1 MTEIYIAI
9 KYLVESIKAMD
20 QLIFSLLQTPL
31 KRNEVNIPSVGGC
44 EIKSLEG
51 YLNYGQR

>member
-1 MTEIYIAI
+1 MTEIYIVI
-9 KYLVESIKAMD
+9 KYLVEPIKAMD

-31 KRNEVNIPSVGGC
+31 RRNEVNIPSVGGY
-44 EIKSLEG
+44 EIKSLER